1 MNRPCRRGEIYY
13 ADLNPIKG
21 HEQGGRRPV
30 LVIQNDIGNQYSP
43 TTIIAP
49 LTTAFSERVYPTE
62 VRLAAGIGD
71 LPQASSVLLNQIKA
85 IDKERLE
92 IRIGQLDARTMER
105 INQAIK
111 ISLGLIPL

>member
-30 LVIQNDIGNQYSP
+30 LIIQNDIGNQFSS
-43 TTIIAP
+43 TTIVAP
-49 LTTAFSERVYPTE
+49 LTTSFGERIYPTE
-62 VRLAAGIGD
+62 VRIPAGVGS
-71 LPQASSVLLNQIKA
+71 LPQASAVLLNQIKT

-92 IRIGQLDARTMER
+92 TRIGQLDER
-105 INQAIK
+105 IMSQVDDAIK

>member
-92 IRIGQLDARTMER
+92 SPHWAARCPDHGTD
-105 INQAIK
+105 Q
-111 ISLGLIPL
+111 SGD